1 MQQPGAWFLIGRNLC
16 TVRST
21 SYAVQTCLI
30 YGRTATGFS
39 RKSTNAFGWTKD
51 SGAGEAMLS
60 LAVICNEASTQA
72 TLASHGCTRDAHGGQ
87 ATGGILPNATI
98 AHVSYEG
105 PSVNTRHASCWKRC
119 QRPCSLTAQL
129 LTGFPS
135 LLNETTSQAGD
146 RSIHQLQRED
156 ALKPQDMGSFALET
170 CYH

>member
-72 TLASHGCTRDAHGGQ
+72 TLASHGCTRDARGGQ

-105 PSVNTRHASCWKRC
+105 PSVNTRHASCWKR
-119 QRPCSLTAQL
+119 
-129 LTGFPS
+129 
-135 LLNETTSQAGD
+135 NETTSQAGD